1 MAKQLSLEKGKRI
14 IQSLI
19 SNYQEVKGE
28 EDFVIYIFI
37 ITLISSIHACCC
49 HAYFRFGAQQY
60 IV

>member
-28 EDFVIYIFI
+28 EDFAISIFI
-37 ITLISSIHACCC
+37 ITSNRLPK
-49 HAYFRFGAQQY
+49 
-60 IV
+60 